1 MRIEIFHASKFGNG
15 ERVAKDLQRV
25 LAARGL
31 QANVHRID
39 EVRPRELPPADL
51 YVFSSPTRIG
61 KPLGSARRFVKKVKL
76 PAGTRYAIFAT
87 HGAPRP
93 DKKTGKMPTPDEM
106 AKWQRTTP
114 ILDELLASKGL
125 VKVADMIVY
134 VKDLRGPLEDGWQGK
149 VSEFADRMI
158 GTG

>member
-134 VKDLRGPLEDGWQGK
+134 VKDLKGPLEDGWQGK

>member
-134 VKDLRGPLEDGWQGK
+134 VKDLKGPLEDGWQGK

-158 GTG
+158 GTR